1 LVTVIDLS
9 IRTSGRP
16 RFRVVSDHRPPYRHP
31 LWYKSPK
38 QLSAVPSVECPS
50 DRQLLE
56 RSSPDPECPDRNPY
70 CPRAT
75 VRFVEACL
83 SVLLRRRDLRV
94 HGRRNVPR
102 RLRREWSLSAYI
114 GPRIRF
120 RGSAVSRFTGV
131 SYLHGRGRCE
141 QTAHRYT
148 APDESRGKRI
158 SLRYWDSHPRTSG
171 SRQSHPASQLG

>member
-56 RSSPDPECPDRNPY
+56 RSSPDAECPDLHPEQSSTDDRY
-70 CPRAT
+70 REYAWQGF
-75 VRFVEACL
+75 VRIEHLPGVLFTILGPGDRQFGDFLQKIDSGWVDVEHFWQFCSQL
-83 SVLLRRRDLRV
+83 
-94 HGRRNVPR
+94 
-102 RLRREWSLSAYI
+102 
-114 GPRIRF
+114 
-120 RGSAVSRFTGV
+120 
-131 SYLHGRGRCE
+131 
-141 QTAHRYT
+141 
-148 APDESRGKRI
+148 
-158 SLRYWDSHPRTSG
+158 PRTHVFDCLIAVTHLCVQTCC
-171 SRQSHPASQLG
+171 SRVEHRRTKLWLSLYRG